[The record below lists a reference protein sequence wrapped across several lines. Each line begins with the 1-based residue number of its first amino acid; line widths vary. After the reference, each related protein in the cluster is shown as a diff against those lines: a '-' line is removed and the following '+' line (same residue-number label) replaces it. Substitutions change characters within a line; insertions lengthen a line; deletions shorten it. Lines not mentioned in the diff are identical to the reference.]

1 LSSSPHL
8 SAALDGTRRSL
19 SLTFNAQGRVRG
31 QLRARSAGC
40 FVPAASFLARAEMI
54 ENVHKLESILGY
66 SFRRTKILER
76 AVTHSSAANEK
87 RLSASH
93 DYEQMEF
100 LGDSL
105 VGFFIS
111 DFLFRE
117 HTSLSEG
124 ELSKVRSHL
133 VSAANLSKLG
143 RQLELGEFL
152 VLGKGEEKTG
162 GRRKQALLADAFEA
176 LVAAIYLDGGLEPA
190 KSFLLRVFKPDL
202 DIVASGSLQF
212 KDYKS
217 QLQER
222 LQALRC
228 APAEYCLVK
237 EAGPDHRKVFSVELK
252 VNGRRMA
259 EGQGNSKKHAEQE
272 AARLALDVLPATTL
286 YAIDAS

>member
-1 LSSSPHL
+1 M
-8 SAALDGTRRSL
+8 ASL
-19 SLTFNAQGRVRG
+19 FLTLPG
-31 QLRARSAGC
+31 
-40 FVPAASFLARAEMI
+40 MI
-54 ENVHKLESILGY
+54 ENLHKLESILGY
-66 SFRRTKILER
+66 WFRRPEILER

-87 RLSASH
+87 KLPAH
-93 DYEQMEF
+93 DNEQMEF

-117 HTSLSEG
+117 HTGLSEG
-124 ELSKVRSHL
+124 ELSKVRAHL

-143 RQLELGEFL
+143 RQLEVGEFL

-176 LVAAIYLDGGLEPA
+176 LVAAIYLDGGLESA
-190 KSFLLRVFKPDL
+190 RSFLRRVFKPDL

-212 KDYKS
+212 KDFKS

-228 APAEYCLVK
+228 PPAEYSLVK
-237 EAGPDHRKVFSVELK
+237 ETGPDHHKIFSVELK
-252 VNGRRMA
+252 INGQRMT
-259 EGQGNSKKHAEQE
+259 EGQGDSKKRAEQE
-272 AARLALDVLPATTL
+272 AARLALDVLSATTP

>member
-1 LSSSPHL
+1 
-8 SAALDGTRRSL
+8 
-19 SLTFNAQGRVRG
+19 
-31 QLRARSAGC
+31 
-40 FVPAASFLARAEMI
+40 MI
-54 ENVHKLESILGY
+54 ESLHRLESILGY
-66 SFRRTKILER
+66 SFQKSEILER

-87 RLSASH
+87 RASGSN
-93 DYEQMEF
+93 DNEQMEF

-117 HTSLSEG
+117 HTGLSEG
-124 ELSKVRSHL
+124 ELSKVRAHL

-143 RQLELGEFL
+143 DQLKLGEFL

-176 LVAAIYLDGGLEPA
+176 VVAAIYLDGGLESA
-190 KSFLLRVFKPDL
+190 REFLLRIFKPDL
-202 DIVASGSLQF
+202 DVVASGGLQF
-212 KDYKS
+212 KDFKS

-228 APAEYCLVK
+228 PPAEYCLVK
-237 EAGPDHRKVFSVELK
+237 ETGPDHCKIFSVELK
-252 VNGRRMA
+252 INGQRMT
-259 EGQGNSKKHAEQE
+259 EGHGDSKKRAEQE
-272 AARLALDVLPATTL
+272 AARLALDVLPATTP